1 MCIERSG
8 SQPRGTSFSLPQ
20 AQGKGDGRDS
30 AQRLSNS
37 YRPLWRNL
45 LHPPCT
51 FVRSVFGHASGLGKP
66 AGVARR
72 RWALLKREEKSGLI
86 GLWRAAA
93 GRAVGE
99 EPVVEAGEEIIRGG
113 NRLFFHLVE
122 CCPAYEGE
130 AALRVESKATHCLC
144 QVGEPGRR
152 RDGNLRHVPNARGA
166 IGRGRHYTLTVGAA
180 RPPCRNGSLTGR
192 PVAASHTRAV
202 PSRDAVTMRW
212 PSGLNCTA
220 NT

>member
-51 FVRSVFGHASGLGKP
+51 FVSSVFGHASGLGKP

-72 RWALLKREEKSGLI
+72 RWALSKREEKFGLI
-86 GLWRAAA
+86 GLGRAAA

-99 EPVVEAGEEIIRGG
+99 EPLVKAGEEIIRGG
-113 NRLFFHLVE
+113 NRRFFHLVE
-122 CCPAYEGE
+122 CGPAYEGE
-130 AALRVESKATHCLC
+130 VALRVESKAADCLC
-144 QVGEPGRR
+144 QVREPGRR
-152 RDGNLRHVPNARGA
+152 RDGNVRYVPHPRGA
-166 IGRGRHYTLTVGAA
+166 V
-180 RPPCRNGSLTGR
+180 
-192 PVAASHTRAV
+192 
-202 PSRDAVTMRW
+202 
-212 PSGLNCTA
+212 
-220 NT
+220 